1 MKEPRHK
8 ILDERLYLDSLGTGL
23 SLLWGETSLCMLYFA
38 VEKLGETNPL

>member
-8 ILDERLYLDSLGTGL
+8 IYTERLYLDSLGTGL
-23 SLLWGETSLCMLYFA
+23 SLVWGETSLCMFYFL